1 MPDPY
6 PQRNPGADPVDV
18 PAIPATVGPG
28 EVVIW
33 PAPIAGFERVE
44 PEPAPDPAPE
54 SPAKPKARAAA
65 PEGVT
70 DDSARA

>member
-1 MPDPY
+1 VPDPY
-6 PQRNPGADPVDV
+6 PQRNPGSAPVDV

-28 EVVIW
+28 EVVSW
-33 PAPIAGFERVE
+33 PWSIAGFERVE
-44 PEPAPDPAPE
+44 PAPDPVPE
-54 SPAKPKARAAA
+54 SPAKPKARTAA

>member
-28 EVVIW
+28 ETVLW
-33 PAPIAGFERVE
+33 PVPIAGFERVD
-44 PEPAPDPAPE
+44 PEPAAPDPAPAP
-54 SPAKPKARAAA
+54 PAKPKARAAA
-65 PEGVT
+65 APEGT
-70 DDSARA
+70 EQ